1 MSTAIESL
9 RLEAY
14 RIMGVTREQV
24 MTAVHI
30 TPQLRELAKIARR
43 EGQPRVTRRI
53 VSGGTDVEIEESTHH
68 APPFGPGQDLVT
80 SWPYY
85 LKASGAAEARE
96 VLGKWYLLP
105 TPLRRVVSI
114 EACCV
119 AAGLSPIVI
128 VPVLME
134 SVGRLSREIQLF
146 LGAINGPRVVQ
157 KHIEMALSDDG
168 VADRTNFLKAT
179 GFIPSPKGAQTQIHI
194 TQQNANAAPATLAP
208 PPEQT
213 IRALVDRWNNSKKL
227 PAPTTEFIEIS
238 DPNPNPEPVT
248 FLSTEV
254 EEESDEQGDPE

>member
-1 MSTAIESL
+1 
-9 RLEAY
+9 
-14 RIMGVTREQV
+14 MGVTREAV

-43 EGQPRVTRRI
+43 EGQPRVTRRMI
-53 VSGGTDVEIEESTHH
+53 GSDGDTRIEEETRH

-105 TPLRRVVSI
+105 APLRRVVSI

-227 PAPTTEFIEIS
+227 PAPTTEFI
-238 DPNPNPEPVT
+238 DTAPVDAEPVT
-248 FLSTEV
+248 VDIPSSDAFDDD
-254 EEESDEQGDPE
+254 EESAEPEE